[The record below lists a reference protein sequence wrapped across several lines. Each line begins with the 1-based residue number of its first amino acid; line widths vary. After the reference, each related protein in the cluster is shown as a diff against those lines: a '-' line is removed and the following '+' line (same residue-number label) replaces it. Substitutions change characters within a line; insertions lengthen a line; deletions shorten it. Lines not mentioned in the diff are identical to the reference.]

1 MNKFSISCLL
11 LLCSLAYSCS
21 IEYDGTTKII
31 FEGRVTNQNGQP
43 LANVPIAI
51 EISDGHDSDIS
62 GRDITDANG
71 NYHAVSPG
79 AREKVTYTV
88 RVNYIN
94 HNQPADNTYST
105 SSYYNIIPDL
115 LDDYLVN
122 TGTTQLYT
130 GQDSVSLNIQHPQSP
145 GLLKLNILGVV
156 SDNYVDYN
164 FTLPPQEDD
173 DVIGEY
179 YFDGNYTVAPNQDV
193 LIRYM
198 LTDGTVMEETVHIG
212 TQDLTYTLTY

>member
-105 SSYYNIIPDL
+105 SSYYNIIPDYWTTTSLIPALRNCIPARIL
-115 LDDYLVN
+115 LASTYS
-122 TGTTQLYT
+122 TP
-130 GQDSVSLNIQHPQSP
+130 SLQA
-145 GLLKLNILGVV
+145 
-156 SDNYVDYN
+156 
-164 FTLPPQEDD
+164 F
-173 DVIGEY
+173 
-179 YFDGNYTVAPNQDV
+179 
-193 LIRYM
+193 
-198 LTDGTVMEETVHIG
+198 
-212 TQDLTYTLTY
+212 